1 MLLWGTGRELCTCSR
16 LSRAHHFFL
25 NTCRHTWSPQVSSRY
40 SLSPSTHCFQP
51 RFSFSPFCT
60 HTRVLPSQVTRVCKD
75 RCQANHT
82 DDLGRRNNLQLQFQP
97 VLPGSSPP
105 MGQSPVSMISG
116 TFQSPF
122 HICPPF
128 QPSWSLQA
136 GCILF

>member
-1 MLLWGTGRELCTCSR
+1 MTKCIWLEL
-16 LSRAHHFFL
+16 RAIFL
-25 NTCRHTWSPQVSSRY
+25 VKQPGQVSAVQTPRLTRY

-75 RCQANHT
+75 RCQANHM